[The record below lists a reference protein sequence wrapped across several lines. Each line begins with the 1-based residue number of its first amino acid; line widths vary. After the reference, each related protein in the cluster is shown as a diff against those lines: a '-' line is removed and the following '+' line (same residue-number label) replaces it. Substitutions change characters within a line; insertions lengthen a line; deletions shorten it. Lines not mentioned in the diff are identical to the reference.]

1 MYKQESKWPLKIN
14 RDKIKSAK
22 MDQNIK
28 REIDS
33 MKRFRH
39 PHIVKLY
46 GKLLSCR
53 FYLINTI

>member
-1 MYKQESKWPLKIN
+1 VGHHIQTGVKVAVKVIN

-46 GKLLSCR
+46 VK
-53 FYLINTI
+53 II

>member
-1 MYKQESKWPLKIN
+1 MQTGVKVAVKVIN

-46 GKLLSCR
+46 GKLLTCH
-53 FYLINTI
+53 FYLLNPT